1 MEKSN
6 SNPREIKIHY
16 AVTKDGTKLFSFHR
30 HDYNSIATGE
40 FIDGGFDYIRT
51 NCEIKEDTVEN
62 LIADI
67 REQFEIWTSVYDK
80 EERFLTKPVTRLLKE
95 LDEEHI
101 EMLIQIMIRIIT
113 QGIKGQNSFANIYKS
128 IFENELKYRKT
139 L

>member
-1 MEKSN
+1 MIKESN
-6 SNPREIKIHY
+6 NNPREIKIHY

-67 REQFEIWTSVYDK
+67 REQFEWTSVYDK
-80 EERFLTKPVTRLLKE
+80 EERFLTKPVTRPLKE
-95 LDEEHI
+95 LDDEYI
-101 EMLIQIMIRIIT
+101 EKLIGIMEQKLDNNILT
-113 QGIKGQNSFANIYKS
+113 VVMIYKS